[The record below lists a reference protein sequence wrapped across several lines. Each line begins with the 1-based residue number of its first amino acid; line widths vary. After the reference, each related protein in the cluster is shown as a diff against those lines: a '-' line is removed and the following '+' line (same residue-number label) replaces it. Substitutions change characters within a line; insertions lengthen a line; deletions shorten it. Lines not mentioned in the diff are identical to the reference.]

1 MALGES
7 LDGANLRFSAT
18 VVDEWIR
25 CGVRHAVIS
34 PGSRSTPMALAISTR
49 PEINTFVRLDERS
62 AGFFA
67 LGMAKF
73 KAEPVILLATSGTAV
88 TELIPAAAEAYQS
101 MVPLII
107 CTADRPPELHGI
119 GAPQTLRQVGPF
131 DHFVKEVF
139 EPGPPR
145 YEASWSWRSLA
156 SLVYAQSLGLTP
168 GPVQLNLAF
177 AEPLIDGELE
187 PISPRS
193 DGGPWFSSK
202 IHLGVA
208 DDQEILALF
217 DPTKKGVFVVGANCG
232 VDSSLYPLAEVLG
245 WPVLADPRSGLIAD
259 HPNCVRYA
267 DSFLRSAEV
276 AAQLVPER
284 IIRLGESWSSKV
296 LTNFITNCARN
307 RGAVVVTLSN
317 RETIL
322 DETRTNRIGHLLDVS
337 GTIKRAV
344 DVVRR
349 TKNPDGNLTVPHRW
363 QKSWAAADDIA
374 SSTIDELLAC
384 KPNGQGTSRTKLT
397 EPGLSRSLME
407 RLSSGDVVLVASSMP
422 IRDLEWFTP
431 KKDAL
436 PQVLANR
443 GVNGIDGLVSTFL
456 GIASV
461 NQDPDSLT
469 VGLLGDLALL
479 HDFGSLTWRTK
490 TLPKGLLVISDNDGG
505 AIFSFLAQKSDL
517 EVASFETLFGTPHE
531 ADIEGLLKGIGIP
544 TFRIESSEDLTEA
557 IKMARGSGGIKAA
570 VFRSDRESNLAFHQR
585 LQDTVIAALE
595 RPRDL

>member
-1 MALGES
+1 M
-7 LDGANLRFSAT
+7 DLRT
-18 VVDEWIR
+18 
-25 CGVRHAVIS
+25 
-34 PGSRSTPMALAISTR
+34 
-49 PEINTFVRLDERS
+49 
-62 AGFFA
+62 
-67 LGMAKF
+67 
-73 KAEPVILLATSGTAV
+73 EP
-88 TELIPAAAEAYQS
+88 
-101 MVPLII
+101 
-107 CTADRPPELHGI
+107 
-119 GAPQTLRQVGPF
+119 
-131 DHFVKEVF
+131 
-139 EPGPPR
+139 
-145 YEASWSWRSLA
+145 
-156 SLVYAQSLGLTP
+156 
-168 GPVQLNLAF
+168 
-177 AEPLIDGELE
+177 
-187 PISPRS
+187 
-193 DGGPWFSSK
+193 
-202 IHLGVA
+202 
-208 DDQEILALF
+208 
-217 DPTKKGVFVVGANCG
+217 
-232 VDSSLYPLAEVLG
+232 
-245 WPVLADPRSGLIAD
+245 
-259 HPNCVRYA
+259 
-267 DSFLRSAEV
+267 
-276 AAQLVPER
+276 
-284 IIRLGESWSSKV
+284 
-296 LTNFITNCARN
+296 
-307 RGAVVVTLSN
+307 
-317 RETIL
+317 
-322 DETRTNRIGHLLDVS
+322 GHLLDVS

-517 EVASFETLFGTPHE
+517 EVTSFETLFGTPHE